1 MSPLAG
7 SGTACGI
14 LQTKSGFGIVQLSIQ
29 CLDAGA
35 SLVSP
40 AGDFPS
46 AHAASAAISAGFSDG
61 SFEKG
66 PTFGSANHGG
76 MDFSCVARRIAPA
89 NGQVSSYVSKGIG
102 AMPPARWQLWQCC
115 ARIGSTSR

>member
-14 LQTKSGFGIVQLSIQ
+14 FKTKSGFGMVQLSTQ
-29 CLDAGA
+29 CLDGGA

-40 AGDFPS
+40 AGDFAS
-46 AHAASAAISAGFSDG
+46 AHAASAAISAGFSDV
-61 SFEKG
+61 SFENR

-76 MDFSCVARRIAPA
+76 MDFSCVERLIAPA
-89 NGQVSSYVSKGIG
+89 NGPGSSYVSKGI
-102 AMPPARWQLWQCC
+102 
-115 ARIGSTSR
+115 